1 MNRHHRN
8 TIAILI
14 SIAVC
19 VGFSPAAT
27 ISSRIISNDSVSS
40 VSAPGLSSPEV
51 RRYRIDASQS
61 NFMVHAF
68 VGGLLSSFGH
78 NHNIAIKD
86 ISGETQF
93 TDGTVAPA
101 SLIMRIKA
109 SSLAVTDKVS
119 DSDRQTIEKT
129 MREQVLE
136 TGKYPEITFNS
147 TKIEVSIKNSDGQ
160 YQAKIW
166 GDLTLHG
173 VTHNVLINAQLIF
186 DLKTLR
192 ARGEFSLKMTDYS
205 IKPPS
210 VAGGTIT
217 VKDTLKFNFNI
228 LSQ

>member
-1 MNRHHRN
+1 V
-8 TIAILI
+8 IGGEA
-14 SIAVC
+14 
-19 VGFSPAAT
+19 
-27 ISSRIISNDSVSS
+27 VSS
-40 VSAPGLSSPEV
+40 GPTPGLNPPDV
-51 RRYRIDASQS
+51 RRYHVDAGQS
-61 NFMVHAF
+61 EFMVHAF
-68 VGGLLSSFGH
+68 VGGLLSGFGH

-93 TDGTVAPA
+93 TDGTVVPA
-101 SLIMRIKA
+101 SLRLRIRA
-109 SSLAVTDKVS
+109 DSLKVTDKVS

-129 MREQVLE
+129 MNEQVLE

-147 TKIEVSIKNSDGQ
+147 TTIEVIKNSDTQ
-160 YQAKIW
+160 YQGNIW

-173 VTHNVLINAQLIF
+173 VTHNIFIKSQLTF
-186 DLKTLR
+186 DQKTVR

>member
-1 MNRHHRN
+1 MNKRKRK
-8 TIAILI
+8 TIPCFIAF
-14 SIAVC
+14 AVC
-19 VGFSPAAT
+19 LGFSPAAT
-27 ISSRIISNDSVSS
+27 NSPKILSSDSVSS
-40 VSAPGLSSPEV
+40 VRPPGLKSPDV
-51 RRYRIDASQS
+51 RRYRIDAGKS
-61 NFMVHAF
+61 NFTVHAF
-68 VGGLLSSFGH
+68 VGGLLSGFGH

-101 SLIMRIKA
+101 SLQMKIGA
-109 SSLAVTDKVS
+109 NSLSVTDKVS
-119 DSDRQTIEKT
+119 ESDRQTIEKT

-136 TGKYPEITFNS
+136 TGKYAEITFNS
-147 TKIEVSIKNSDGQ
+147 TKIEATKNSDNQ

-173 VTHNVLINAQLIF
+173 VTHNILIPAQLTF
-186 DLKTLR
+186 DYKTLR

-217 VKDTLKFNFNI
+217 VKDTLKFTFNI
-228 LSQ
+228 FSQ

>member
-1 MNRHHRN
+1 MNKHHRN
-8 TIAILI
+8 TIALLI
-14 SIAVC
+14 ALAAC
-19 VGFSPAAT
+19 AGFSLAAT
-27 ISSRIISNDSVSS
+27 SSARIFNSDSD
-40 VSAPGLSSPEV
+40 SAGAAPAGSGSPDV
-51 RRYRIDASQS
+51 RRYRIDAGQS
-61 NFMVHAF
+61 EFMVHAF
-68 VGGLLSSFGH
+68 VGGLLSGFGH

-86 ISGETQF
+86 ISGETEF

-101 SLIMRIKA
+101 SLRLRIRA
-109 SSLAVTDKVS
+109 DSLKVTDKVS

-147 TKIEVSIKNSDGQ
+147 TKIEATRNSEGL

-173 VTHNVLINAQLIF
+173 VTHNVLINAQLTF
-186 DLKTLR
+186 DNKSVR

>member
-1 MNRHHRN
+1 MNKHHRN

-14 SIAVC
+14 ALAVC
-19 VGFSPAAT
+19 VDFSPAAT
-27 ISSRIISNDSVSS
+27 RSARIIHSNSVGSGPAPESS
-40 VSAPGLSSPEV
+40 SAEV
-51 RRYRIDASQS
+51 QRYRIDTGQS
-61 NFMVHAF
+61 DFMVHAF
-68 VGGLLSSFGH
+68 VGGLLSGFGH

-93 TDGTVAPA
+93 TDGTVVPA
-101 SLIMRIKA
+101 SLRMRIR
-109 SSLAVTDKVS
+109 SDSLKVTDKVS
-119 DSDRQTIEKT
+119 DSDRQTIEQT

-147 TKIEVSIKNSDGQ
+147 TTIEVIKNSETQ
-160 YQAKIW
+160 YQGNIW
-166 GDLTLHG
+166 GNLTLHG
-173 VTHNVLINAQLIF
+173 VTHNVFIKAQLTI
-186 DLKTLR
+186 DSRSVR

>member
-1 MNRHHRN
+1 MNNLHRN
-8 TIAILI
+8 VIAILI
-14 SIAVC
+14 GLAVFVGC
-19 VGFSPAAT
+19 SPALTRSAQITGNDLVRSGPAPGFSA
-27 ISSRIISNDSVSS
+27 
-40 VSAPGLSSPEV
+40 PEV
-51 RRYRIDASQS
+51 RRYRIDAGQS

-68 VGGLLSSFGH
+68 VGGLLSGLGH
-78 NHNIAIKD
+78 NHNIATRD
-86 ISGETQF
+86 ISGETEF
-93 TDGTVAPA
+93 TDGTVTPA
-101 SLIMRIKA
+101 SLHLKIRA
-109 SSLAVTDKVS
+109 NSLVVTDKVS

-136 TGKYPEITFNS
+136 IGKYPEITFNS
-147 TKIEVSIKNSDGQ
+147 TKIEASKNSDTQ

-173 VTHNVLINAQLIF
+173 VTHNVLINAQLTF
-186 DLKTLR
+186 DGKTLR

-228 LSQ
+228 FSQ

>member
-1 MNRHHRN
+1 M
-8 TIAILI
+8 
-14 SIAVC
+14 
-19 VGFSPAAT
+19 
-27 ISSRIISNDSVSS
+27 
-40 VSAPGLSSPEV
+40 PEV
-51 RRYRIDASQS
+51 RRYRIDAGQS

-68 VGGLLSSFGH
+68 VGGLLSGFGH

-101 SLIMRIKA
+101 SLHMRIRA
-109 SSLAVTDKVS
+109 DSLTVTDKVS

-147 TKIEVSIKNSDGQ
+147 TKIEAIKNSDTQ
-160 YQAKIW
+160 YQANIW

-173 VTHNVLINAQLIF
+173 VTHNVLIKAQLTF
-186 DLKTLR
+186 DYKTLR

-205 IKPPS
+205 IKPPA

-228 LSQ
+228 FSQ

>member
-1 MNRHHRN
+1 MNKHHRH

-14 SIAVC
+14 ALAVW
-19 VGFSPAAT
+19 VGFSPVAT
-27 ISSRIISNDSVSS
+27 RSARIIGNDSVSS
-40 VSAPGLSSPEV
+40 GPVPGLSSPEV
-51 RRYRIDASQS
+51 RRYHINGGQS
-61 NFMVHAF
+61 NFMVHAS
-68 VGGLLSSFGH
+68 VGGLLSGFGH

-93 TDGTVAPA
+93 TDGAVAPA
-101 SLIMRIKA
+101 SLQMKIRA
-109 SSLAVTDKVS
+109 DSLTVTDKVS

-129 MREQVLE
+129 MREQVLD

-147 TKIEVSIKNSDGQ
+147 TKIEAIKNSDTQ
-160 YQAKIW
+160 YQANIW

-173 VTHNVLINAQLIF
+173 VTHNVFIKAQLTF
-186 DLKTLR
+186 DYKTLR
-192 ARGEFSLKMTDYS
+192 ARGEFTLKMTDYS

-228 LSQ
+228 FSQ